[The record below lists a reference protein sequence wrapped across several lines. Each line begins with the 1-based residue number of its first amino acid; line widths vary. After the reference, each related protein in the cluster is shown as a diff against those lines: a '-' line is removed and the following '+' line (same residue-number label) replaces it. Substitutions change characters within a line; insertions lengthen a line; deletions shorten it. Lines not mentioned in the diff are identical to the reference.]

1 MIRMSVNRILPL
13 LLLLVF
19 FTSCARKY
27 KVEGS
32 SSVTSL
38 DGKMLFLKTL
48 QNGQWVAV
56 DSAEVIHGL
65 FSMKG
70 PVDSVMMV
78 TLYMDD
84 EGIMPLVLEDGKIEV
99 SISNTQLAAKGTLLN
114 DRLYEF
120 IEKRN
125 ALELQIEELD
135 RKEARMVLDGANLED
150 VHKELAKEGETL
162 VEEMNNYVKQFIIDN
177 NENVLG
183 PSVFMMM
190 CSTLPYPVMTPQ
202 IEDIMRTAPLA
213 FKQNQLI
220 KEFLS
225 KAKENMQLIEEHQR
239 VRQNASTDTS
249 ANKLLRKAAFYCCI
263 GFRHSCLD
271 VLHSLSLR
279 GNRFMNRQYHAV
291 AVYPLAR
298 AGKYLKR
305 TVDGNG
311 HYRQLQ
317 FICQLEGSSLEVSH
331 VTGECAC
338 SFGEYYQ

>member
-125 ALELQIEELD
+125 ALQIEELD

-150 VHKELAKEGETL
+150 VHKELAKEGEAL

-249 ANKLLRKAAFYCCI
+249 ANK
-263 GFRHSCLD
+263 
-271 VLHSLSLR
+271 
-279 GNRFMNRQYHAV
+279 
-291 AVYPLAR
+291 P
-298 AGKYLKR
+298 
-305 TVDGNG
+305 
-311 HYRQLQ
+311 
-317 FICQLEGSSLEVSH
+317 
-331 VTGECAC
+331 
-338 SFGEYYQ
+338 

>member
-1 MIRMSVNRILPL
+1 MIRMNVNYILPF
-13 LLLLVF
+13 LLLLVSF
-19 FTSCARKY
+19 SSCSRKY
-27 KVEGS
+27 KIEGS

-48 QNGQWVAV
+48 QDGQWVTV
-56 DSAEVIHGL
+56 DSSEVVHGL

-70 PVDSVMMV
+70 GADSVMMV

-150 VHKELAKEGETL
+150 VRKELEQESKNL
-162 VEEMNNYVKQFIIDN
+162 INEMNTYVKQFIIDN
-177 NENVLG
+177 YENVLG

-190 CSTLPYPVMTPQ
+190 CSTLPYPIITTE

-220 KEFLS
+220 KDFLS
-225 KAKENMQLIEEHQR
+225 KAKENKQLIEEHQR
-239 VRQNASTDTS
+239 ATQNASD
-249 ANKLLRKAAFYCCI
+249 I
-263 GFRHSCLD
+263 
-271 VLHSLSLR
+271 SL
-279 GNRFMNRQYHAV
+279 N
-291 AVYPLAR
+291 
-298 AGKYLKR
+298 
-305 TVDGNG
+305 
-311 HYRQLQ
+311 
-317 FICQLEGSSLEVSH
+317 
-331 VTGECAC
+331 
-338 SFGEYYQ
+338 

>member
-1 MIRMSVNRILPL
+1 
-13 LLLLVF
+13 
-19 FTSCARKY
+19 
-27 KVEGS
+27 
-32 SSVTSL
+32 
-38 DGKMLFLKTL
+38 
-48 QNGQWVAV
+48 
-56 DSAEVIHGL
+56 
-65 FSMKG
+65 
-70 PVDSVMMV
+70 
-78 TLYMDD
+78 MDD

-99 SISNTQLAAKGTLLN
+99 SISNTQLTAKGTLLN

-202 IEDIMRTAPLA
+202 IEDIMRTAPLT

-239 VRQNASTDTS
+239 VRQNVSTCLLYTS
-249 ANKLLRKAAFYCCI
+249 TYILF
-263 GFRHSCLD
+263 H
-271 VLHSLSLR
+271 
-279 GNRFMNRQYHAV
+279 
-291 AVYPLAR
+291 P
-298 AGKYLKR
+298 
-305 TVDGNG
+305 
-311 HYRQLQ
+311 
-317 FICQLEGSSLEVSH
+317 FIEQGAEEVSPLFRAD
-331 VTGECAC
+331 GEVRQFR
-338 SFGEYYQ
+338 SLFLIGQ